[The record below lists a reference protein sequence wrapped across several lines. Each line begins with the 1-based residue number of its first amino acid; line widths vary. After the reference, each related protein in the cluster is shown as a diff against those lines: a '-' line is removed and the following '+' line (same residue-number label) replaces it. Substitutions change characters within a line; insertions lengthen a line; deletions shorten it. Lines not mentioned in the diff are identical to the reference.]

1 MLVNNKRY
9 EAAFYQKSEN
19 TEMADANKLVW
30 FMISKNNLGY
40 KKYQLIIYY
49 ENGYNEANGQDL

>member
-1 MLVNNKRY
+1 
-9 EAAFYQKSEN
+9 
-19 TEMADANKLVW
+19 MADANKLVW